1 MATNNINNVVAL
13 ELDFVSFN
21 MHGYNQG
28 AITVKELI
36 DISSPAVIMLQE
48 HWLTPTNLMK
58 FNEDFPAYT
67 CFGSSALEKNVES
80 GPLFG
85 RPYGGTVIL
94 VKNDF
99 LSDCIFLY

>member
-36 DISSPAVIMLQE
+36 DISSPAVIMLQG
-48 HWLTPTNLMK
+48 HWLTPRT
-58 FNEDFPAYT
+58 
-67 CFGSSALEKNVES
+67 
-80 GPLFG
+80 
-85 RPYGGTVIL
+85 
-94 VKNDF
+94 
-99 LSDCIFLY
+99 